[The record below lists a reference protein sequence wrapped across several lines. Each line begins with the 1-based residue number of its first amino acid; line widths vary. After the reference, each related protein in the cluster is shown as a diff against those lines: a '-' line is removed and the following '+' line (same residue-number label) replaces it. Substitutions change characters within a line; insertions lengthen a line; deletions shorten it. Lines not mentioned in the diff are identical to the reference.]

1 MTGRPSL
8 SVRESRID
16 MVQYV
21 ALIKLEKL
29 DMIIRLT
36 SQANIAQV
44 LSELKEYS
52 TEVDIHFVRK
62 SVQSIVPLL
71 DVLSRWSRVLRAVAL
86 PSWTRCPPSPFPIT
100 ATM

>member
-1 MTGRPSL
+1 
-8 SVRESRID
+8 

-21 ALIKLEKL
+21 ALIKLQKL
-29 DMIIRLT
+29 DIIIRLT
-36 SQANIAQV
+36 GQANIAQV

-52 TEVDIHFVRK
+52 TEVDIHFVCEK
-62 SVQSIVPLL
+62 SVQSMAPLL

-100 ATM
+100 GTM